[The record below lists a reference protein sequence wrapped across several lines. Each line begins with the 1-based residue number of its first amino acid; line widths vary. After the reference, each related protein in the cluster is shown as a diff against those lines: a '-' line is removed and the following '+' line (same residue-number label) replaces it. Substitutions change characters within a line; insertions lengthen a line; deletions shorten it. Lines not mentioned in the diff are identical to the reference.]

1 VERASVLIKAERLSA
16 CRSIFRGGSVL
27 EPAPEFKIRVE
38 EQKIMAYSLSWGS
51 LSDLCAQPLD
61 RMLIL
66 TQE

>member
-16 CRSIFRGGSVL
+16 RRPIFHGGSVL
-27 EPAPEFKIRVE
+27 EPALEAQTRVE
-38 EQKIMAYSLSWGS
+38 EQKTMAYSLSWGF
-51 LSDLCAQPLD
+51 LSDLCAPPLD